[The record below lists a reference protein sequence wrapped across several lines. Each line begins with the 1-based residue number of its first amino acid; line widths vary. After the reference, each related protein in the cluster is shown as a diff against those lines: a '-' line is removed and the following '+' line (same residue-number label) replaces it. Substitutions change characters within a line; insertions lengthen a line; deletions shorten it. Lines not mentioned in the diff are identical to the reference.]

1 MEAEENHDEDEW
13 DDEAKDEMAQ
23 DDACATETVET
34 KDSGD
39 IGEAGVKKEE
49 KPESGKDTTNV
60 VDKGGEKPEAPKI
73 QKIPE
78 NVEKELAKPIVPRKL
93 FPDEVSP
100 DAPPILDD
108 EKQEPPKQT
117 LWNEINGE
125 VPPGEEVPK
134 KTSAPQEAPQKED
147 EVQGQE
153 VTASTLVVLIL
164 LFLIGVTLRTF
175 YLDSLQVT
183 TIHIKK

>member
-1 MEAEENHDEDEW
+1 MLRRNLQNQLFRENF
-13 DDEAKDEMAQ
+13 
-23 DDACATETVET
+23 
-34 KDSGD
+34 
-39 IGEAGVKKEE
+39 
-49 KPESGKDTTNV
+49 
-60 VDKGGEKPEAPKI
+60 
-73 QKIPE
+73 
-78 NVEKELAKPIVPRKL
+78 

-100 DAPPILDD
+100 DAPAILDD

-164 LFLIGVTLRTF
+164 LFLYRCNTPNLLSR
-175 YLDSLQVT
+175 
-183 TIHIKK
+183 